1 MWSTG
6 CYACAN
12 EAAGLMMM
20 PRVVCV
26 PSTTLLLSP
35 FPSILHDM
43 ALMAIASL
51 LLAKCIDGL
60 GKVLVL
66 LHVGGC
72 MVDRLFRI
80 WVWVVRYLAGFWC
93 LLGCDHPLELFFC
106 ASCFTCCKPGNLS
119 RIASCHLRNQ
129 SSFRLSDWLLDFL
142 LEAAPL
148 SFLDHEL
155 GLGHNWEDDRWVRIY
170 RWLWPG
176 SEGGWLR
183 HGGGLCDEADVGVIL
198 MPLHPLC
205 SDEFG
210 HFFLRKETDR

>member
-1 MWSTG
+1 
-6 CYACAN
+6 
-12 EAAGLMMM
+12 
-20 PRVVCV
+20 
-26 PSTTLLLSP
+26 
-35 FPSILHDM
+35 
-43 ALMAIASL
+43 
-51 LLAKCIDGL
+51 
-60 GKVLVL
+60 
-66 LHVGGC
+66 

-129 SSFRLSDWLLDFL
+129 SSFRLSHGLLDFL

>member
-1 MWSTG
+1 
-6 CYACAN
+6 
-12 EAAGLMMM
+12 
-20 PRVVCV
+20 VV
-26 PSTTLLLSP
+26 
-35 FPSILHDM
+35 
-43 ALMAIASL
+43 SL
-51 LLAKCIDGL
+51 LRTHCGAF
-60 GKVLVL
+60 L
-66 LHVGGC
+66 L
-72 MVDRLFRI
+72 RLIR
-80 WVWVVRYLAGFWC
+80 
-93 LLGCDHPLELFFC
+93 
-106 ASCFTCCKPGNLS
+106 FTCCKPGNLS

-129 SSFRLSDWLLDFL
+129 SSFRLSDGLLDFL